1 MAAMTEGCSVCGK
14 RFDVQ
19 FRYQME
25 ERDGGFAFFCSHEC
39 HRKAVSGEATGGAT
53 CTACQKRFY
62 VELVS
67 QVVRVRGELRHAC
80 SEECRKQIL
89 AESDGARLSAFTA
102 QPPPIATPA
111 TVVTPSPAAVTMTST
126 SPLPSRPRA
135 AMDAPARLAIFNHK
149 GGTGKTTTSV
159 SIAAGFAARGLKV
172 LLVDTD
178 SQGNVGV
185 SLGIKAEKTLY
196 HVLVMGVRASDAAV
210 HVRPNL
216 DLVVSNETLAAAEL
230 FLAGKQNRDRVLRER
245 LASAFDEYDVI
256 LLDCSPSLSLMNQN
270 ALVVADGILVPV
282 ACDFLS
288 LVGVRQVVK
297 TVKNVNQLLHHPV
310 QIHGVLPTFYD
321 ARARICRDAVDAMK
335 EHFGDRVLP
344 PIRQATRLKEAPAQ
358 GKTIFEYAPES
369 NAAQDYATVVD
380 LLIDGPAKHKTM
392 ATAVGQ

>member
-1 MAAMTEGCSVCGK
+1 MPAMSETCSVCGK
-14 RFDVQ
+14 GFDVQ
-19 FRYQME
+19 FRFQME

-53 CTACQKRFY
+53 CHACQKRFY

-80 SEECRKQIL
+80 SDDCRQQIL
-89 AESDGARLSAFTA
+89 AEAGGQRLGSMSAPVPA
-102 QPPPIATPA
+102 AMRPPPPA
-111 TVVTPSPAAVTMTST
+111 PVESVAAKSDVPKRQARTMH
-126 SPLPSRPRA
+126 
-135 AMDAPARLAIFNHK
+135 APARLAIFNHK

-159 SIAAGFAARGLKV
+159 SIAAGFASRGYRV

-185 SLGIKAEKTLY
+185 SLGVKAEKTLY

-210 HVRPNL
+210 KVRPNL

-230 FLAGKQNRDRVLRER
+230 YLAGRQNRDRILRER
-245 LASAFDEYDVI
+245 LASAFDDYDVV

-270 ALVVADGILVPV
+270 ALVVADGIVVPV

-288 LVGVRQVVK
+288 LVGVRQVIK
-297 TVKNVNQLLHHPV
+297 TVKNVNALLHHPV

-321 ARARICRDAVDAMK
+321 ARARICRDAVEALK

-369 NAAQDYATVVD
+369 NAAEDYLRVVD
-380 LLIDGPAKHKTM
+380 LLVHGQGSAQPM
-392 ATAVGQ
+392 AQAAGQ